1 MAFEPPRGGRG
12 TSAVPQGV
20 GAATDMWKGRCLHR
34 RAGCPANPWCSLGA
48 SQGKQAGL
56 PKRAGAVGLGGSPS
70 AAMLPRPLVPARP
83 YGIPMSLRRALLTV
97 VLTSTSL
104 LTACA
109 LRPTYEALLKE
120 NPLVEVVLPKG
131 VKTYRLQLAPSGE
144 APAAPVETAPQAPA
158 APEPAPATETPA
170 SDAPAATTPEAAPSP
185 VQQPA
190 ATPAPTPTPGT

>member
-1 MAFEPPRGGRG
+1 
-12 TSAVPQGV
+12 
-20 GAATDMWKGRCLHR
+20 
-34 RAGCPANPWCSLGA
+34 
-48 SQGKQAGL
+48 
-56 PKRAGAVGLGGSPS
+56 
-70 AAMLPRPLVPARP
+70 
-83 YGIPMSLRRALLTV
+83 MSLRRALLTV

-109 LRPTYEALLKE
+109 LRPTYKELVAPPSAAGITPGQMVVLRVVDGDGKPVEGARVRAGELRTRLNAVSDADGLVKLEANEALLKE